1 MLSENVKMQKVSQNW
16 TQTHV
21 KHILSPLLP
30 SQSAQQMKGDNEWG
44 FAEKLSLDRLLD
56 NWTCDALLSATPERK
71 NQM

>member
-30 SQSAQQMKGDNEWG
+30 SQSAQQMKGDNE
-44 FAEKLSLDRLLD
+44 
-56 NWTCDALLSATPERK
+56 
-71 NQM
+71 